1 MTSAGSLP
9 SGREG
14 VLRRGGACHLTRRVY
29 CHLLTDL
36 FIVLGRKKG
45 HSGGMRQVL
54 PYTNGETKA
63 SLHRESGEAGFRPA
77 PLTPGARPL
86 SSARPFAPL
95 GRRFG
100 PVVLG
105 VPHPPRTAL
114 SLTAPTLPG
123 SGASQWGPRW
133 GCSLPPSL
141 GSLPPLPPQPSPSWR
156 EWSWLLPPLG
166 PSPPP
171 HAEPRC
177 QDPPSQHHSV
187 LQLPWGSWPAGR
199 VGRVEVGRKALRMP
213 PPSPFST
220 PGACVLLCLSKE
232 VLPCSVSGEFPGG
245 RGGGGATTPGIP
257 LPQAGVSLRLM
268 EL

>member
-45 HSGGMRQVL
+45 YSGGMRQVL

-133 GCSLPPSL
+133 AVPCLPVWDPCHLFLLSLLPPGRNGAGCFRL
-141 GSLPPLPPQPSPSWR
+141 WGPPLP
-156 EWSWLLPPLG
+156 LT
-166 PSPPP
+166 
-171 HAEPRC
+171 
-177 QDPPSQHHSV
+177 PSQDVRILLRSIIQSSSCLGGHG
-187 LQLPWGSWPAGR
+187 LQGGS
-199 VGRVEVGRKALRMP
+199 
-213 PPSPFST
+213 
-220 PGACVLLCLSKE
+220 
-232 VLPCSVSGEFPGG
+232 GG
-245 RGGGGATTPGIP
+245 
-257 LPQAGVSLRLM
+257 
-268 EL
+268 